1 MNAVIS
7 AITGLV
13 GVVVGAVLA
22 ARLSRQGEK
31 EKQHAELLSN
41 AMVRLMQG
49 VSDVYRYQTRVS
61 SPSAG
66 DGPSS
71 WDEKLVAALA
81 DLNAAKSQV
90 ILYGPKKMVVDLNIY
105 LQSWSAGDRNSAMAA
120 MVALVQAARRS
131 SPSKL
136 DPIPDDLVHE
146 MLYGTDSPTRLAGR
160 GPKT

>member
-1 MNAVIS
+1 MNAAIS
-7 AITGLV
+7 AITGLA

-22 ARLSRQGEK
+22 ARLSRQREK

-61 SPSAG
+61 SSSPG
-66 DGPSS
+66 DGRSS

-81 DLNAAKSQV
+81 ALNTAKSQV
-90 ILYGPKKMVVDLNIY
+90 ILYGPKEMVVDLNTY
-105 LQSWSAGDRNSAMAA
+105 LQSWSAGELDSAMAA
-120 MVALVQAARRS
+120 MVALIQAARRS
-131 SPSKL
+131 SPSNL
-136 DPIPDDLVHE
+136 DPIPDDLVYE
-146 MLYGTDSPTRLAGR
+146 MLYGTDSSTPFAGR